1 MKITFLIFWVFT
13 SALVMAKEVK
23 DFNKVLMDGVQK
35 DIRTDNDQS
44 LKTKDSVMRRPA
56 SIEKEDTRLRPVIQE
71 DNKIDKNVRQ
81 IGSQKW

>member
-35 DIRTDNDQS
+35 DIRTDNDHS
-44 LKTKDSVMRRPA
+44 LKT
-56 SIEKEDTRLRPVIQE
+56 
-71 DNKIDKNVRQ
+71 
-81 IGSQKW
+81 

>member
-1 MKITFLIFWVFT
+1 MKITFLILWVFT

-44 LKTKDSVMRRPA
+44 LKTKDSVMRGPA
-56 SIEKEDTRLRPVIQE
+56 SIEKEDTRVRPVIQE